1 MGCTCNERQTEQNG
15 AIADQDQTMIKNVT
29 EHTDEATQVNTM
41 VNRQK
46 RSYTEALQHGTGRL
60 TDTTAGGDEQ
70 GWKQVGRGGRVRA
83 GRDNPRPSGLNAKGV
98 MGLKKNT
105 GIHTIEKGSRKR
117 TANIFATRFAP
128 GVSDAILKV
137 YLENKLTLDVTVEKV
152 QTRFDNYASFHIK
165 CECIEPSVFMD
176 PDLWPENAFVRWW
189 KEQRH
194 SVQKLAGLPGAAI

>member
-1 MGCTCNERQTEQNG
+1 MATVSEDDITMGCTYDEGQTQQNG

-29 EHTDEATQVNTM
+29 EHTDEATQVKTV

-46 RSYTEALQHGTGRL
+46 RSYTEALQHGTGRP
-60 TDTTAGGDEQ
+60 TDTSTGGDEQ

-83 GRDNPRPSGLNAKGV
+83 GVNGKTRDNSRPSRLNAKGV

-128 GVSDAILKV
+128 GVSDAMLKV
-137 YLENKLTLDVTVEKV
+137 YLENTLTLEVTVEKV

-176 PDLWPENAFVRWW
+176 PDLWPENAFVR
-189 KEQRH
+189 
-194 SVQKLAGLPGAAI
+194 